1 MSVRPRRSVL
11 YMPGSNARAIEK
23 ARELPADGIILD
35 LEDAVAPEAKAM
47 AREQIKNALQKG
59 GFGDREVFVRINGLD
74 TRWWVDDLHAIA
86 DARPDAVLVPKISD
100 PHQLQDL
107 AARIVDMGTDPHIR
121 VWAMMETPLAM
132 INVGAIAAAALDSE
146 TRLSGFVLGTNDL
159 AKDTRARIVPGR
171 APMLPWLTNC
181 IAAARAFGIDILDGV
196 YNDLGNAEGFADECR
211 QARDFGFD
219 GKTLIHPRQIEACND
234 AFSPAPEEVDAAR
247 KTIAAFDLPEN
258 QGKGVIQ
265 IEGRMVERLHADMAR
280 RTVEIAD
287 AITQRQQRSAAAP
300 AVKAA
305 V

>member
-1 MSVRPRRSVL
+1 
-11 YMPGSNARAIEK
+11 
-23 ARELPADGIILD
+23 
-35 LEDAVAPEAKAM
+35 
-47 AREQIKNALQKG
+47 
-59 GFGDREVFVRINGLD
+59 
-74 TRWWVDDLHAIA
+74 
-86 DARPDAVLVPKISD
+86 
-100 PHQLQDL
+100 
-107 AARIVDMGTDPHIR
+107 
-121 VWAMMETPLAM
+121 METPLAM
-132 INVGAIAAAALDSE
+132 LNARDIAAAALDQRS
-146 TRLSGFVLGTNDL
+146 RLAGFVMGTNDL
-159 AKDTRARIVPGR
+159 AKDTRARILPGR
-171 APMLPWLTNC
+171 APMLPWLMNC
-181 IAAARAFGIDILDGV
+181 VAAARAYGLDILDGV
-196 YNDLGNAEGFADECR
+196 YNELGNADGFAAECA